1 MEEFFLSLIRLGI
14 GTETVSSSWTSQ
26 AAEPSARFHVPSSID
41 WNALEE
47 LAARQ
52 GLSAV
57 LVDGIERLPDELRPP
72 KLVLLQWI
80 GEVLQGYEY
89 RYEQY
94 RKAIADL
101 AGIYNEHGFKMMV
114 LKGYA
119 CALDWPRPE
128 HRRCGDIDV
137 WLFGEQKAADA
148 ALLNL
153 NDNHNDNEGSPDG
166 SKSDKNL
173 NQNHIEIDNS
183 HHHHSVFN
191 WGEFMVENH
200 YDFIDVHH
208 RKSGPKLEAI
218 FKELGNL
225 NVESSEFR
233 VDSQL
238 KECSDAGCKI
248 PSVELNGQTIYLPSA
263 NLHALFLV
271 YHTMLH
277 FTSTEM
283 SIRQILDWGLFV
295 KAHTNEI
302 DWDWLLGLVEEF
314 HLREFLNIINAIC
327 VEELGFDSSIFHGVQ
342 FNPVLKDRVL
352 NDTFNPEFSG
362 QEPSNFLKRI
372 WFRYRRWKSHEWKH
386 QLCFDESM
394 WSIFWSAV
402 WSHILKPG
410 SI

>member
-1 MEEFFLSLIRLGI
+1 MVSKEIRDIFLSLVRLGI
-14 GTETVSSSWTSQ
+14 GNESVQGSRFLD
-26 AAEPSARFHVPSSID
+26 EPSGRAERKVQGLKGPSSID
-41 WNALEE
+41 WEALED

-57 LVDGIERLPDELRPP
+57 MVDGIERLSDEQRPP

-80 GEVLQGYEY
+80 GETLQGYEY
-89 RYEQY
+89 RFEQY
-94 RKAIADL
+94 RKAMAEM
-101 AGIYNEHGFKMMV
+101 ATFYNQHGFKMMI

-119 CALDWPRPE
+119 CALDWPKPE
-128 HRRCGDIDV
+128 HRPCGDIDI

-153 NDNHNDNEGSPDG
+153 NDNDNHNEGSPDG
-166 SKSDKNL
+166 SKSDNNL

-183 HHHHSVFN
+183 HHHHSVFD

-218 FKELGNL
+218 FKDLGQD
-225 NVESSEFR
+225 
-233 VDSQL
+233 DSNSI
-238 KECSDAGCKI
+238 EI
-248 PSVELNGQTIYLPSA
+248 NGEKVYLPSV

-295 KAHTNEI
+295 KAHTKEI
-302 DWDWLLGLVEEF
+302 DWDWLLGLVDEF

-352 NDTFNPEFSG
+352 QDTFEPEFSG
-362 QEPSNFLKRI
+362 QEPAFFLSRI
-372 WFRYRRWKSHEWKH
+372 WFRYRRWKSHDWKH

-394 WSIFWSAV
+394 WSIFWRSV